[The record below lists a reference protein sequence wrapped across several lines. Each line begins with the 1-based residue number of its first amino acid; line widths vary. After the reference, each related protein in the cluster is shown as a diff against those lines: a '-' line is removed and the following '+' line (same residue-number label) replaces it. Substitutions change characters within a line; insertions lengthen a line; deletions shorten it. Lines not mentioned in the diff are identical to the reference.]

1 MLLIEVIKYLM
12 QFLTEIP
19 SLLPSPEANVILPQC
34 NYSLLFSEQSGMP
47 VPISSCFMCKTLKLE
62 KSHNRKPT

>member
-1 MLLIEVIKYLM
+1 MLLTEVIKYLT

-19 SLLPSPEANVILPQC
+19 SLLSSPGANVILSQC

-47 VPISSCFMCKTLKLE
+47 VPISSCCYM
-62 KSHNRKPT
+62 